1 MRAIAMSLEGGE
13 EVEEKDRKGSR
24 EELLSIK
31 GELLMTQNVRGC
43 PFKCSDGAEK
53 EMLASMPSLG
63 DEVDEDEEEMLKR
76 AIAMSLEEEEEED
89 GEEELFSVKGDLLKK
104 AACQFK

>member
-1 MRAIAMSLEGGE
+1 MNLVQCTWPRVVITKNVPAELDEDEMLMRAIAMSLEGGE

-43 PFKCSDGAEK
+43 PFKCSDGA
-53 EMLASMPSLG
+53 
-63 DEVDEDEEEMLKR
+63 
-76 AIAMSLEEEEEED
+76 
-89 GEEELFSVKGDLLKK
+89 
-104 AACQFK
+104 C

>member
-1 MRAIAMSLEGGE
+1 MLMRAIAMSLEGGE

-43 PFKCSDGAEK
+43 PFKSSDGAEK
-53 EMLASMPSLG
+53 EMLVSSLG
-63 DEVDEDEEEMLKR
+63 HEVDED
-76 AIAMSLEEEEEED
+76 
-89 GEEELFSVKGDLLKK
+89 GELQKK
-104 AACQFK
+104 VTSQFRR